1 MFSHFRSSRIGKT
14 DSTKYRLHTADRVQR
29 PGKRCRLSSMQT
41 DKKNWFFFSVVRKVV
56 TFDFIKFS
64 FSRTLLAYAVFFT
77 VPLKPVRFL
86 GRYYCLGDSREGE
99 GGNES
104 LGGFSI
110 YPGMG
115 RCGPAPDLTKT
126 FE

>member
-1 MFSHFRSSRIGKT
+1 
-14 DSTKYRLHTADRVQR
+14 
-29 PGKRCRLSSMQT
+29 MQT
-41 DKKNWFFFSVVRKVV
+41 DKKNCFCFGRQKSGNIRFYKIFILGNSPCLRRFFYGTAEASEISGSI
-56 TFDFIKFS
+56 DC
-64 FSRTLLAYAVFFT
+64 Y
-77 VPLKPVRFL
+77 L
-86 GRYYCLGDSREGE
+86 GGSREGE

>member
-1 MFSHFRSSRIGKT
+1 M
-14 DSTKYRLHTADRVQR
+14 
-29 PGKRCRLSSMQT
+29 
-41 DKKNWFFFSVVRKVV
+41 V

-64 FSRTLLAYAVFFT
+64 FSGTLIAYAVFFYGT
-77 VPLKPVRFL
+77 AEASEISGSIDYYL
-86 GRYYCLGDSREGE
+86 GGSREGE